1 EGPGRPLTTTLIDH
15 LRARS
20 LLLVLD
26 NCEHLLAACAQ
37 FVEAL
42 LRACPNVRVMAT
54 SRERLGLTGERVYGV
69 PSLSLPPAKGV
80 GCWVSGLPTARV
92 PGSEPSFPDTL
103 LQSEAVRLFLE
114 RARSEEHTSELQSR
128 FDLVCR

>member
-54 SRERLGLTGERVYGV
+54 SRERLGITGERVYAV
-69 PSLSLPPAKGV
+69 PSLSLPPTEGV
-80 GCWVSGLPTARV
+80 GCWVSGV
-92 PGSEPSFPDTL
+92 GSESSFPDTRHPAPDTL
-103 LQSEAVRLFLE
+103 L
-114 RARSEEHTSELQSR
+114 
-128 FDLVCR
+128 